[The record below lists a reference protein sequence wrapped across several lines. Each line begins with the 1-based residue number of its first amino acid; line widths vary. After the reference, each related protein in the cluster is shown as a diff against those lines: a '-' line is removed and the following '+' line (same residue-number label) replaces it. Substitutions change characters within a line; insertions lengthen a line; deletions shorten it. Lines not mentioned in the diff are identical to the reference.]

1 MRLPCPVGDTQSA
14 KSSSFGLLR
23 CIPVDIIS
31 PGDLE
36 ILETCRLNFLR
47 QLCWKQSTCNSTCPP
62 GWNRQLFA
70 VVFNEFDVFQTG
82 YLPSEIYC

>member
-31 PGDLE
+31 PGDLK
-36 ILETCRLNFLR
+36 ILETSRLNFLC
-47 QLCWKQSTCNSTCPP
+47 QFCFQQSAGNSTRPKVK
-62 GWNRQLFA
+62 
-70 VVFNEFDVFQTG
+70 VVFGAVGKRFLHQDIRD
-82 YLPSEIYC
+82 L